1 MGGTVA
7 TCPQGVQTPLPFHRT
22 ISALFIESNELLS
35 SFKEKKKEKKKG
47 QGEGE
52 IKKNL
57 KKKEKCKGCKE
68 KCLEPSLCPSQNCVR
83 LIFLAIMGENL
94 RIFILQSKTKNLTF
108 L

>member
-57 KKKEKCKGCKE
+57 KKKKNAKVAKRSAWN
-68 KCLEPSLCPSQNCVR
+68 PLCVHPRTVCGLYFWQ
-83 LIFLAIMGENL
+83 
-94 RIFILQSKTKNLTF
+94 
-108 L
+108 